1 MPHIRRIIIG
11 LSLLQ
16 AFWMTFDG
24 TRALIIG
31 DYLTPKSG
39 PNAGRLGPWS
49 GLVTSLGIE
58 PRSTLMKS
66 VFICYGLAWFTAIIF
81 FVLGDGRAK
90 WAVMALSVG
99 TLWYLPVGTAIS
111 LLIAALTLVS
121 IFLNKGQ
128 S

>member
-1 MPHIRRIIIG
+1 MPYIKRIIIV

-31 DYLTPKSG
+31 DYITPKSG

-66 VFICYGLAWFTAIIF
+66 VFICYGLAWLTMVVFY
-81 FVLGDGRAK
+81 VMGDGRV
-90 WAVMALSVG
+90 WWPMLALAVG

>member
-39 PNAGRLGPWS
+39 RMPTGSGHGRGWS
-49 GLVTSLGIE
+49 LH
-58 PRSTLMKS
+58 
-66 VFICYGLAWFTAIIF
+66 
-81 FVLGDGRAK
+81 
-90 WAVMALSVG
+90 WA
-99 TLWYLPVGTAIS
+99 
-111 LLIAALTLVS
+111 
-121 IFLNKGQ
+121 LNLDRH
-128 S
+128 

>member
-1 MPHIRRIIIG
+1 MPYIKRIIIV

-31 DYLTPKSG
+31 DYVTPKSG
-39 PNAGRLGPWS
+39 PNAGRLGPWA
-49 GLVTSLGIE
+49 GLITSVGIN

-66 VFICYGLAWFTAIIF
+66 VFICYGLAWLTMVIF
-81 FVLGDGRAK
+81 YVMGDGRV
-90 WAVMALSVG
+90 WWPMLALAVG

-111 LLIAALTLVS
+111 LLIAVLTLVS

>member
-1 MPHIRRIIIG
+1 MTYIKRIIIV

-31 DYLTPKSG
+31 DYITPKSG

-66 VFICYGLAWFTAIIF
+66 VFICYGLAWLTMVVFY
-81 FVLGDGRAK
+81 VMGDGRV
-90 WAVMALSVG
+90 WWPMLALAVG

-128 S
+128 I

>member
-1 MPHIRRIIIG
+1 MPYIKRIIIV
-11 LSLLQ
+11 LALLQ

-31 DYLTPKSG
+31 DYITPKSG
-39 PNAGRLGPWS
+39 PNTGRLGPWA
-49 GLVTSLGIE
+49 GLVTSLGID

-66 VFICYGLAWFTAIIF
+66 VFICYGLAWLTMVVFY
-81 FVLGDGRAK
+81 VMGDGRAR
-90 WAVMALSVG
+90 WPMLALAVG

-111 LLIAALTLVS
+111 LLIVALTLVS

>member
-1 MPHIRRIIIG
+1 MPYIKRIIIV
-11 LSLLQ
+11 LALLQ

-31 DYLTPKSG
+31 DYVTPKSG
-39 PNAGRLGPWS
+39 PNTGRLGPWA
-49 GLVTSLGIE
+49 GLVTSLGID

-66 VFICYGLAWFTAIIF
+66 VFICYGLAWLTMVVFY
-81 FVLGDGRAK
+81 VMGDGRAR
-90 WAVMALSVG
+90 WPMLALAVG